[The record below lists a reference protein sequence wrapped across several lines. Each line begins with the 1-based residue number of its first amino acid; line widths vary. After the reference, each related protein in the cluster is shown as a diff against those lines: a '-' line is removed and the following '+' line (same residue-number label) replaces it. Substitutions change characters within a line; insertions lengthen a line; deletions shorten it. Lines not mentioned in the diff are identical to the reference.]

1 MSGNDTRVGGWG
13 GWPARWSASFVTAVA
28 VGVGGLALWYGHPA
42 CRCRALC
49 MHRATATPSS
59 KCIFHRHYICPSVP
73 TQNKRDRLAGQGG
86 GCRTYPPISRSQ
98 SRTSVNDTHPWKL
111 YTPPGMCGV
120 RRLCGDVMYVCH
132 SKCRTDRD
140 NAVRP
145 LTLKPK
151 LHVYDLFSTCWCA
164 VFDLVFVQN
173 GERRR
178 FG

>member
-1 MSGNDTRVGGWG
+1 MVSVVRDSGGCRRWWAGTVVRPPSMQVSSVVHASGHRHSILQVHLSSPLHLSVRAYSEQERQAGRAGWG
-13 GWPARWSASFVTAVA
+13 R
-28 VGVGGLALWYGHPA
+28 
-42 CRCRALC
+42 R
-49 MHRATATPSS
+49 
-59 KCIFHRHYICPSVP
+59 
-73 TQNKRDRLAGQGG
+73 
-86 GCRTYPPISRSQ
+86 RTYPPISRSQ